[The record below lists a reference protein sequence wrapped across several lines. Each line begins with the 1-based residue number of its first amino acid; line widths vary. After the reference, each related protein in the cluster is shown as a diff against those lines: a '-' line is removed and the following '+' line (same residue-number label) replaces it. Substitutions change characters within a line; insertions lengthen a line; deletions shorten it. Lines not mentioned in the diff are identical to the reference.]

1 LFVTEVYRGSEIAK
15 FKVFHEFVIGGEAA
29 WWTAEITGIIPV
41 QKFADRTPFLGAR
54 CDGVPDSEQGRRL
67 RMPQTARSETATGL
81 KIQVEAGRVNVF
93 ASMGK
98 PHGDVCFVG
107 TLVMGESRVA
117 VDAKHGTARRAGI
130 GDEMRSN
137 FGQERGE
144 VGDKTQD
151 GLAHAG
157 LPLAFV
163 AQEPG
168 AIVVPLEAG
177 EKPKEFGGEVNGPQ
191 K

>member
-1 LFVTEVYRGSEIAK
+1 LFIAEVYGRAEIAK
-15 FKVFHEFVIGGEAA
+15 LKVFHEFVIGGEAA
-29 WWTAEITGIIPV
+29 WWTAELAGIIPV

-54 CDGVPDSEQGRRL
+54 SDRIPDFEQGRRL
-67 RMPQTARSETATGL
+67 RMPQPAGSEAAAGL
-81 KIQVEAGRVNVF
+81 KMQVETGRVNVF

-117 VDAKHGTARRAGI
+117 VDSKHRAARRAGI

-137 FGQERGE
+137 FGQGRGE

-151 GLAHAG
+151 GLAHRG
-157 LPLAFV
+157 FPLFFV
-163 AQEPG
+163 GQEPV
-168 AIVVPLEAG
+168 AIVVALEAG
-177 EKPKEFGGEVNGPQ
+177 EKPKEFGGEVNGHQ